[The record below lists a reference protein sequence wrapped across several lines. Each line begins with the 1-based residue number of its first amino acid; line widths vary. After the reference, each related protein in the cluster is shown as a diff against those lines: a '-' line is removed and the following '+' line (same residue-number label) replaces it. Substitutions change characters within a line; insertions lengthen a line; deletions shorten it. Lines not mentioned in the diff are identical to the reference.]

1 MNPTGGLPRRKSAL
15 GQLQAKGPTLTF
27 DSGNALFALEGKA
40 DERQVPRAKF
50 ILETMG
56 KLGTK
61 VMAAGAKDL
70 DAGATWLKDT
80 AEKAGVKILSANLRE
95 DGKPIFDG
103 STVIAV
109 GATRVGLIGLS
120 APGETVGNTVM
131 TAGPIVPAVKE
142 QLLKLKGKTD
152 LIVVLAAVHQP
163 DAFEI
168 AHTFSNEV
176 DFVIPSGDAAGNMP
190 PQRTDGAWVL
200 AAGVRGQALAQL
212 ILKLDGKGPFLD
224 LSALA
229 REKELLDALDLK
241 IKDFAPRVKTAKD
254 PESKA
259 MVEKTLAEL
268 QSRRAEQKKKVD
280 LGVSPTARTMASSF
294 VVLDASVVDEPSL
307 KAEVLK
313 YEPTYAGA
321 H

>member
-1 MNPTGGLPRRKSAL
+1 M
-15 GQLQAKGPTLTF
+15 TF

-70 DAGATWLKDT
+70 GAGATWLKD
-80 AEKAGVKILSANLRE
+80 AAAKAGVKILSANLRE
-95 DGKPIFDG
+95 GGKPIFDG
-103 STVIAV
+103 SAVIAV
-109 GATRVGLIGLS
+109 GGARVGLIGVS
-120 APGETVGNTVM
+120 APGQTAGNTVM
-131 TAGPIVPAVKE
+131 TAGPIVAAVKE
-142 QLLKLKGKTD
+142 ELAKLKGKTD
-152 LIVVLAAVHQP
+152 LIVVLAAVPQP
-163 DAFEI
+163 DAFEL
-168 AHTFSNEV
+168 AHNFSNEV
-176 DFVIPSGDAAGNMP
+176 DFVIRSGEAGGNLP

-200 AAGVRGQALAQL
+200 SGGARGQAVAQL
-212 ILKLDGKGPFLD
+212 ILKLDGTGPFLD

-280 LGVSPTARTMASSF
+280 PGVSPTARTMASSF